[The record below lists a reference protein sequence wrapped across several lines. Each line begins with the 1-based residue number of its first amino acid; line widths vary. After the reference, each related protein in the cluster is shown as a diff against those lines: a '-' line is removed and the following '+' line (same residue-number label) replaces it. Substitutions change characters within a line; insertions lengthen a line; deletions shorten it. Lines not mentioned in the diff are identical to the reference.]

1 MTGILL
7 TDRPRGELLGRGK
20 IIVIEGVDKAGKRT
34 QSRLLVES
42 LKLSGRICVFVDF
55 PDYNTPIG
63 IEIRAFLEGKREYS
77 NELKHMLLSANRWE
91 RKSEIESMIEKGTIV
106 IINRYYQSNLVYGV
120 SNGLNI
126 NWLANLEKGL
136 PKEDIVIVL
145 DVSSTVS
152 TERSAEGDRDSFE
165 KNQKLLLEVNK
176 NHRKLAKQFKWKI
189 INGEKS
195 REQVHQEI
203 MKILKI
209 LRIV

>member
-1 MTGILL
+1 MGK
-7 TDRPRGELLGRGK
+7 GR
-20 IIVIEGVDKAGKRT
+20 IIVIEGVDKAGKQT
-34 QSRLLVES
+34 QARLLVES
-42 LKLSGRICVFVDF
+42 LKLSGRICVVVDF

-63 IEIRAFLEGKREYS
+63 MEIKAFLEGKREYP

-91 RKSEIESMIEKGTIV
+91 RKSEIEGMIEKDTIL
-106 IINRYYQSNLVYGV
+106 IMNRYYQSNLVYGI

-126 NWLANLEKGL
+126 NWLANLERGL

-145 DVSSTVS
+145 DVSSTVLTERS
-152 TERSAEGDRDSFE
+152 TERDLDSFE

-176 NHRKLAKQFKWKI
+176 NYRKLAKQFKWKI

-203 MKILKI
+203 MNILKI
-209 LRIV
+209 MRIV